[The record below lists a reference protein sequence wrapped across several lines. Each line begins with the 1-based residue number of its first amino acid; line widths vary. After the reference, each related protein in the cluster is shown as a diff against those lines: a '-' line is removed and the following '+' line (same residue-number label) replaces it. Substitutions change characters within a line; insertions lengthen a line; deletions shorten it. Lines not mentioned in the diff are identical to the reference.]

1 MDKPHSRYPHVY
13 AIVRFDLPVS
23 QDNPENNIYV
33 VKVLS
38 SKVLAEEEVSR
49 LMEINQ
55 GKGCVYVVQITKF
68 VETP

>member
-1 MDKPHSRYPHVY
+1 MAKPHSKYPHVY

-23 QDNPENNIYV
+23 QDNPKNSIYV

-55 GKGCVYVVQITKF
+55 GKGCVYVMQITKF